1 MTFINN
7 IKMPNNKTEMAILNN
22 YWIDMST
29 NDMNSDDFMN
39 SQEFWKVAAVKFFE
53 LSDDTDLDR
62 YGYVLYIMRYTGQLE
77 KELDKL
83 RVNVYNK
90 GKINVPRLI
99 IKNNHISMKY

>member
-1 MTFINN
+1 
-7 IKMPNNKTEMAILNN
+7 MPNNKNEMAILNN
-22 YWIDMST
+22 RWIDMSN

-39 SQEFWKVAAVKFFE
+39 SQEFWKVAAYKFFD

-99 IKNNHISMKY
+99 IKNSQISMKY